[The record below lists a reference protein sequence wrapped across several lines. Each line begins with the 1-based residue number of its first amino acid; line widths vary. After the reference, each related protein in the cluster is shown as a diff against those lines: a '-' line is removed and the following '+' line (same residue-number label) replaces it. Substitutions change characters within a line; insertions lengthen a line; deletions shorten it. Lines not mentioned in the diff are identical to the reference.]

1 MAIFLTQAS
10 IARAFVENYERH
22 QKSYVVIGTSSG
34 RQLSCEP
41 IQAVRVL
48 FKRCSNKWFLWRI
61 DVSRGLFSLVQ
72 SALALF

>member
-1 MAIFLTQAS
+1 MAIFLTEACL
-10 IARAFVENYERH
+10 ARAVVENYVRH
-22 QKSYVVIGTSSG
+22 QKNYIVIGRSG

-41 IQAVRVL
+41 IQAVRVSCKP
-48 FKRCSNKWFLWRI
+48 FSNNWFLSRL

>member
-22 QKSYVVIGTSSG
+22 QKSYVVIGTSPG

-41 IQAVRVL
+41 IQA
-48 FKRCSNKWFLWRI
+48 CS
-61 DVSRGLFSLVQ
+61 GLI
-72 SALALF
+72 